1 MKRLPCLL
9 SVLILAGATLRV
21 RADTHWRTAAENHIY
36 AQQLVDH
43 LMATHHELLVVGL
56 HAVPPGTKTEVMFA
70 TNLDRVGKQDDADD
84 IGVVAE
90 HKIAMAPNLTDPGK
104 YEIEVPMLDA
114 AGHYIGGAAF
124 VFKYHPGADL
134 VELLARAL
142 AIRDE
147 LAAKTPD
154 LRALFAPAR

>member
-9 SVLILAGATLRV
+9 SVLLLAGPTLGV
-21 RADTHWRTAAENHIY
+21 RAENHWRTPAENPIY
-36 AQQLVDH
+36 AQRLVDH
-43 LMATHHELLVVGL
+43 LMATHPELLVIGL
-56 HAVPPGTKTEVMFA
+56 HAVPPGSKTEVMFA
-70 TNLDRVGKQDDADD
+70 TNLDRVGKEDDADD
-84 IGVVAE
+84 IGVVTE

-114 AGHYIGGAAF
+114 SGHYIGGAAF

-134 VELLARAL
+134 VALLARAL

-147 LAAKTPD
+147 LAAKTPA
-154 LRALFAPAR
+154 LSALFAPAP